1 MVPNDPYVFI
11 GDELVLS
18 CNLTKPLDED
28 SRSMYFTRNR
38 NERIPSRFVTIVN
51 SRSIKLRMPILS
63 PEDSG
68 NYVCK
73 INKTNGA
80 VGLIGMQEVTVECK
94 FERFILDQLLT
105 IRKLE
110 HLITVAF
117 YEKYWNEMEENT
129 F

>member
-1 MVPNDPYVFI
+1 LSNGVVSVVVVPNDPYVFI

-38 NERIPSRFVTIVN
+38 NEMIPSQYVSIVN

-68 NYVCK
+68 NYICK
-73 INKTNGA
+73 INKTTGTTE
-80 VGLIGMQEVTVECK
+80 VIGFQVLKVECK
-94 FERFILDQLLT
+94 YPRSPGGHRHPGAQG
-105 IRKLE
+105 R
-110 HLITVAF
+110 
-117 YEKYWNEMEENT
+117 M
-129 F
+129 

>member
-73 INKTNGA
+73 INKTNGP
-80 VGLIGMQEVTVECK
+80 VDVIGFQRVTVECK
-94 FERFILDQLLT
+94 FERFISDHLLT

-110 HLITVAF
+110 YLITVDF
-117 YEKYWNEMEENT
+117 YEKY
-129 F
+129 

>member
-1 MVPNDPYVFI
+1 
-11 GDELVLS
+11 
-18 CNLTKPLDED
+18 
-28 SRSMYFTRNR
+28 MYFTRNR

-73 INKTNGA
+73 INKTNGP
-80 VGLIGMQEVTVECK
+80 VDVIGFQRVTVECK
-94 FERFILDQLLT
+94 FERFISDHLLT

-110 HLITVAF
+110 YLITVDF
-117 YEKYWNEMEENT
+117 YEKY
-129 F
+129 